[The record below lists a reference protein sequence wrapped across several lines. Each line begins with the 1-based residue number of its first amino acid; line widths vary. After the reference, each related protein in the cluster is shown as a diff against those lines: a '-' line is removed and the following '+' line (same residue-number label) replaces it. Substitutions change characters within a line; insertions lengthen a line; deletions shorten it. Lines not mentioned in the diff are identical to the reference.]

1 MTRKDESGLGPRPDA
16 CRLLTSFALWEK
28 EVGFPEVS
36 RDITDEIGQC
46 RLSGLCRAPE
56 ICQTR
61 EVEDQRLGA
70 TVIAGT
76 SFARRASAPRD
87 VGESAIV
94 APFRPQ
100 ARLATVEDGM
110 GNRVDRLPLST
121 ETLKIKRDRLAD
133 LFSYWEALQN
143 SGGGRLSDVDPVRL
157 IQLGLLDRMHLI
169 NADDPDP
176 AGLVVE
182 VRAPG
187 APAVPGSLRNG
198 DKLARHPVQILADS
212 TIDDY
217 DRVRRHGQPQY
228 ARVESSLLDRRY
240 RYRRL
245 VLPLSTSGDRVDRLL
260 VVIDAD

>member
-1 MTRKDESGLGPRPDA
+1 MTRKGESRPDT
-16 CRLLTSFALWEK
+16 CQLLTSFALWEK

-36 RDITDEIGQC
+36 RDIIDEIDQC
-46 RLSGLCRAPE
+46 RLSGQCRAPE
-56 ICQTR
+56 ICHAR
-61 EVEDQRLGA
+61 DEGQRLGA
-70 TVIAGT
+70 TVIEGT
-76 SFARRASAPRD
+76 SFARRGSVLRD
-87 VGESAIV
+87 IGESATV
-94 APFRPQ
+94 APFHPQ
-100 ARLATVEDGM
+100 ARVATAEDAM

-133 LFSYWEALQN
+133 LYFYWEALQN